1 MLGTA
6 IPELRERGF
15 VYQVTETGL
24 EEAAQQRPVT
34 VYVGFDPTAPSL
46 HLGHV
51 IPLLALSYMQ
61 KHGHKVIALVGGG
74 TGLIGD
80 PSGKSSERTL
90 LSEEVIAENSAALKK
105 QIGNF
110 LDFEGDNPAVL
121 VNNAEWINN
130 TNLVQFLRDIGK
142 HFTVNA
148 MLAKDSVKARLEERS
163 QGISFTEFSYMILQS
178 WDYHELYKRYG
189 CNVQMGGSD
198 QWGNI
203 TAGIDLIRR
212 LESASCHGLTCPLL
226 TKSDGSKFGKTEGG
240 AVWLDPQMTTP
251 YDLYQYWLNVDDND
265 VIRFLKIFTFLD
277 LDEIEALEEGVRTNP
292 EQRQAQRVLAEEFT
306 RLVHGVEI
314 VEECKRASQFL
325 FGGTVESL
333 KPSTID
339 FLRTIVP
346 SASMPRE
353 TLAGGVSVFQ
363 ALMDT
368 GLVKSKGEAKRLI
381 KDGGA
386 YLNDERITSA
396 QNIGEADLLHEQ
408 AVFLRVGKKK
418 YGLLVVE

>member
-6 IPELRERGF
+6 IPELKERGF
-15 VYQVTETGL
+15 VYQITETGL
-24 EEAAQQRPVT
+24 EEAAEQSPLT

-51 IPLLALSYMQ
+51 IPLLALSYLQ

-80 PSGKSSERTL
+80 PSGKSSERAL
-90 LSEEVIAENSAALKK
+90 LSEAVIAENAEALKK

-110 LDFEGDNPAVL
+110 LSFEGDNPAIL
-121 VNNAEWINN
+121 VNNADWINS

-189 CNVQMGGSD
+189 CTMQMGGSD

-203 TAGIDLIRR
+203 TAGIELIRR
-212 LESASCHGLTCPLL
+212 LSSVSCHGLTCPLL

-277 LDEIEALEEGVRTNP
+277 LDAIASLEDEVKNNP
-292 EQRQAQRVLAEEFT
+292 EQRQAQRILAEEFT
-306 RLVHGVEI
+306 RLVHGADI
-314 VEECKRASQFL
+314 ADECKRASQFL
-325 FGGTVESL
+325 FGGSVELL

-339 FLRTIVP
+339 FLRTILP

-353 TLAGGVSVFQ
+353 TFTGGVSIFQ
-363 ALMDT
+363 ALIDT
-368 GLVKSKGEAKRLI
+368 GLVKSNGEAKRLI
-381 KDGGA
+381 KDGGV
-386 YLNDERITSA
+386 YLNDERITTV
-396 QNIGEADLLHEQ
+396 QNIGEADLLHGQ

-418 YGLLVVE
+418 YGLLVAE